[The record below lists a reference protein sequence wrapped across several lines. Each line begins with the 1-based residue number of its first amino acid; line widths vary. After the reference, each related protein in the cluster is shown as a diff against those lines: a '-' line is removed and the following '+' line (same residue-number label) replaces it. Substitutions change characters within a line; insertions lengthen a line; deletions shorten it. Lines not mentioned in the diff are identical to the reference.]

1 LTPTWFTFLI
11 FIPPQGLPY
20 PKGIRSFRRVLFSLH
35 PILITI
41 SGENAMSR
49 KTMNRLTEVQVRR
62 SKPGEKSRKI
72 SDGGGM
78 YLLVHHNGSK
88 YWRLNYRV
96 GRRQQ
101 TAILGVWPAVGLKE
115 AREKRDQLKALL
127 KEGKD
132 PKQIR
137 DEEKKEKAELL
148 RKKQVEE
155 EGVFKRVTKEWI
167 RRQSVRWTEK
177 HCRDVRRTFENHI
190 FPELG
195 GRHLNE
201 IDVRQVLGVLRALE
215 SEGKH
220 EAAHRARQRIEA
232 VFRYGIIT
240 GICEHNP
247 AAALKGALTPQRKK
261 PQAALAPE
269 ELPEFLRRLEVYEG
283 HRLTQLAMRFMLLT
297 FVRTTELRHA
307 EWKEFRLEGKN
318 PIWIIP
324 PERMKMRREHQV
336 PLARQALEVLDRVR
350 EFSAEEILVFPG
362 QHNPQRPMSE
372 NTLLYALY
380 RMGYHSRATT
390 HGFRST
396 ASTILNESGRWHPDA
411 IERQLA
417 HTDAN
422 QVRKVYNR
430 AEYLDER
437 RRMMQWWADHLDT
450 LSVPAEIINLHERR
464 REHDTTRL

>member
-1 LTPTWFTFLI
+1 MN
-11 FIPPQGLPY
+11 
-20 PKGIRSFRRVLFSLH
+20 K
-35 PILITI
+35 
-41 SGENAMSR
+41 
-49 KTMNRLTEVQVRR
+49 KTMNRLTEVQVRKA
-62 SKPGEKSRKI
+62 KPREESFKMA
-72 SDGGGM
+72 DGGGM

-88 YWRLNYRV
+88 YWRINYRI
-96 GRRQQ
+96 GRQQ
-101 TAILGVWPAVGLKE
+101 QTQALGVWPAVSLKE
-115 AREKRDQLKALL
+115 AREKRAQLKAML
-127 KEGKD
+127 KEGKN
-132 PKQIR
+132 PIQVQK
-137 DEEKKEKAELL
+137 EKKEEQNKMLQ
-148 RKKQVEE
+148 KQQIQE
-155 EGVFKRVTKEWI
+155 EGVFERVTKEWI

-201 IDVRQVLGVLRALE
+201 IDIRQILGVLRALE

-240 GICEHNP
+240 GLCEHNP

-336 PLARQALEVLDRVR
+336 PLARQTLEVLDRVR

-362 QHNPQRPMSE
+362 QQNPNRPMSE

-417 HTDAN
+417 QTDAN

-430 AEYLDER
+430 AEYLEER

>member
-1 LTPTWFTFLI
+1 MN
-11 FIPPQGLPY
+11 
-20 PKGIRSFRRVLFSLH
+20 K
-35 PILITI
+35 
-41 SGENAMSR
+41 
-49 KTMNRLTEVQVRR
+49 KTMNRLTEVQVRKA
-62 SKPGEKSRKI
+62 KPREGSYKI

-88 YWRLNYRV
+88 YWRINYRI
-96 GRRQQ
+96 GEQQ
-101 TAILGVWPAVGLKE
+101 RTQSLGVWPAVGLKE
-115 AREKRDQLKALL
+115 AREKRDQLKVLL

-155 EGVFKRVTKEWI
+155 EGAFERVAKEWLE
-167 RRQSVRWTEK
+167 RQSAFWTVK
-177 HCRDVRRTFENHI
+177 HTQRTHRNLVIHV

-195 GRHLNE
+195 EMHLTE
-201 IDVRQVLGVLRALE
+201 IDVRRVLGLLRVLE
-215 SEGKH
+215 DQGKR
-220 EAAHRARQRIEA
+220 EAAHRVRLTIDA

-240 GICEHNP
+240 GLCENNP
-247 AAALKGALTPQRKK
+247 AAALKGAMKPWRKK
-261 PQAALAPE
+261 PQAALASE
-269 ELPEFLRRLEVYEG
+269 ELPEFLHKLKDYDG
-283 HRLTQLAMRFMLLT
+283 HILTKLAMRFMLLT
-297 FVRTTELRHA
+297 FVRTKELRLA
-307 EWKEFRLEGKN
+307 EWKEFHLEGKT

-336 PLARQALEVLDRVR
+336 PLARQTLEILDRVR
-350 EFSAEEILVFPG
+350 EISAKEILVFPG
-362 QHNPQRPMSE
+362 QQNPKRPMSE

-380 RMGYHSRATT
+380 RMGYHSRATV

-450 LSVPAEIINLHERR
+450 LSVPAEIINLRERR